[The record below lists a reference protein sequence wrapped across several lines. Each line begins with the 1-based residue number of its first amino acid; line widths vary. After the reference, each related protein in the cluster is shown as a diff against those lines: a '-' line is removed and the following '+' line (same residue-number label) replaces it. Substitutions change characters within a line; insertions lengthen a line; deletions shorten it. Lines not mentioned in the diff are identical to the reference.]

1 MGALAVWE
9 EYLSIYFHLAIVCCF
24 VCLFVCL
31 VLFSFVWFCLV
42 LFGFVWFCFV
52 SFRFVSLA
60 KYSLNNL
67 KMWRSTF

>member
-24 VCLFVCL
+24 VCLFV
-31 VLFSFVWFCLV
+31 LFVCFVCFVCLV

-52 SFRFVSLA
+52 SFRS
-60 KYSLNNL
+60 
-67 KMWRSTF
+67 RSIL